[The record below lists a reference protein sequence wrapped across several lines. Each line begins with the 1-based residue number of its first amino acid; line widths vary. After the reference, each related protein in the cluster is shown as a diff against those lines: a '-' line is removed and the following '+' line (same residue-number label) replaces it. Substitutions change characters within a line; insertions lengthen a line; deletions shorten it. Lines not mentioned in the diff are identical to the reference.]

1 MQDRSLRVSGRALCA
16 SYRHKVSEIDE
27 NDDEKE
33 SAAAAGRDPEV
44 TSRRRASKRDRVEEK
59 RPIPSRLRH
68 VHSRGTSTEIDELD
82 YKKSK
87 LFIRYVSS
95 RRKLSENPGESTQ
108 KKSVADRSS
117 SDPSRHK
124 DAGDHEYDE
133 EIQTEQ
139 EGRSVISGFHYVD
152 PGKERH
158 KGPHFDETETMH
170 VGGGE
175 VLGSFRCV
183 GAHNTPKEL
192 TAAENL
198 FSSDSQALIRL
209 ARNYEIRR
217 DDPHDTNSQD
227 RNEEGKPEK
236 QLQAS
241 PLRRG
246 RAKVRFVSP
255 VLNGSSSPSRKTFTS
270 NDRFCSPP
278 PHPHSSEAEDNEE
291 DPEAQKWNEVFR
303 GDRIDAPTSDP
314 RKGKFPAGEH
324 DKEQNDQDGN
334 DKWAFNGPGNLLSPR
349 RNASPQS
356 EGRGQFRSRSCSRGR
371 SDYEA
376 YHAYHNQPPTP
387 PPVPSPPLSRLD
399 RLHSQS
405 PANAWRQNPNPG
417 ETKTFSECSVV
428 GEEEKEIRRK
438 DSASDSTSSN
448 GEAEPKTRI
457 DGADEQGWR
466 KRGIWQ

>member
-1 MQDRSLRVSGRALCA
+1 M
-16 SYRHKVSEIDE
+16 
-27 NDDEKE
+27 
-33 SAAAAGRDPEV
+33 
-44 TSRRRASKRDRVEEK
+44 
-59 RPIPSRLRH
+59 RPIPIRLRH
-68 VHSRGTSTEIDELD
+68 VPSHRTSTEIDELD

-87 LFIRYVSS
+87 VFIRYVSS
-95 RRKLSENPGESTQ
+95 RRKLSEKPGEREQ
-108 KKSVADRSS
+108 KKSVADQSS
-117 SDPSRHK
+117 SVPSRHK
-124 DAGDHEYDE
+124 DTGDQEYDE

-139 EGRSVISGFHYVD
+139 ERRSVISAFHYVG

-158 KGPHFDETETMH
+158 KGSQFDETETMH

-175 VLGSFRCV
+175 VLGSFRYV
-183 GAHNTPKEL
+183 DAHNTPNEL
-192 TAAENL
+192 AAAEKL

-209 ARNYEIRR
+209 ARNYEIRH

-227 RNEEGKPEK
+227 RSKEEGKPEK

-255 VLNGSSSPSRKTFTS
+255 VLNDSSTPSRKTFRS

-278 PHPHSSEAEDNEE
+278 PHPHNEE
-291 DPEAQKWNEVFR
+291 DPEAQKWSDVFQ
-303 GDRIDAPTSDP
+303 GDRINAPTSDP

-324 DKEQNDQDGN
+324 DKEQNDQDGK
-334 DKWAFNGPGNLLSPR
+334 DKWAFNGPGNLSSTR

-371 SDYEA
+371 FDYEA

-387 PPVPSPPLSRLD
+387 PAVPSPPLSRLD
-399 RLHSQS
+399 RPHSSQS
-405 PANAWRQNPNPG
+405 PANTWRQNPNPG
-417 ETKTFSECSVV
+417 DTKTFSEWSVV

-438 DSASDSTSSN
+438 DSASGSTNSN
-448 GEAEPKTRI
+448 GEAEPKSRI
-457 DGADEQGWR
+457 DGADAQGWR